1 MDTLEAILTRRSIRK
16 FLPKAVSRT
25 EIEELLQAA
34 MAAPSAGNAQP
45 WLFLVITD
53 KVKLAQIPSI
63 HPYAAMCPESA
74 ACILVCS
81 DPRVEKYAGFWPQDC
96 SAATQNLLLAARARE
111 LGTVWCGIYPIEERM
126 RAFRGMFGLPE
137 AVMPFALV
145 ALGHPDQPFGRRDRY
160 DAARV
165 HWETWQLNLFFKE
178 AVCNW

>member
-16 FLPKAVSRT
+16 FLPKAVSRA

-53 KVKLAQIPSI
+53 KAKLAQIPAI

-74 ACILVCS
+74 AGILVCS
-81 DPRVEKYAGFWPQDC
+81 DPRIEKYAGFWPQDC

-111 LGTVWCGIYPIEERM
+111 LGTVWCGIYPLEERM
-126 RAFRGMFGLPE
+126 RAFRGVFGLPE
-137 AVMPFALV
+137 AIMPFALV
-145 ALGHPDQPFGRRDRY
+145 ALGHADQPFGRRDRF

-165 HWETWQLNLFFKE
+165 HWETW
-178 AVCNW
+178 